1 MLATY
6 DVYAKGWDNNL
17 KQSLKARDSLRGEAN
32 ERQRENDKTIQERL
46 DDDCLQKKQMREVF
60 EKAFKYG
67 HDQTVTA
74 SHWVGDLR
82 KKETG
87 LHAYKRTVCC
97 DKREELNE
105 DLTLQDNKRS
115 FI

>member
-46 DDDCLQKKQMREVF
+46 DDDCLQKKQM
-60 EKAFKYG
+60 
-67 HDQTVTA
+67 Q
-74 SHWVGDLR
+74 
-82 KKETG
+82 
-87 LHAYKRTVCC
+87 
-97 DKREELNE
+97 
-105 DLTLQDNKRS
+105 
-115 FI
+115 